1 MSEQK
6 LRIGEIWYE
15 VFDDYDPFTEE
26 YLGKALANAY
36 FIAEIKKE
44 NVVQVGNRKINYSSD
59 VKIGFDAFGEE
70 TKEKI
75 KEHLL
80 AAYSLIAEGAKDDGL
95 VEFL

>member
-6 LRIGEIWYE
+6 LRIGEIRYE
-15 VFDDYDPFTEE
+15 VFDDYDPFTGE
-26 YLGKALANAY
+26 YLGKTLANEY

-44 NVVQVGNRKINYSSD
+44 NVVQVGNRKINYSND

-80 AAYSLIAEGAKDDGL
+80 AAYSLIAEGVKDDGL
-95 VEFL
+95 VEF

>member
-6 LRIGEIWYE
+6 LRIGEIRYE

-26 YLGKALANAY
+26 YLGKTLANAY

-44 NVVQVGNRKINYSSD
+44 NVAQVGNRKINYSSD
-59 VKIGFDAFGEE
+59 VKVGFDAFGEE
-70 TKEKI
+70 TKKKI

-80 AAYSLIAEGAKDDGL
+80 AAYSLIAEGAKNDGL
-95 VEFL
+95 VEF

>member
-6 LRIGEIWYE
+6 LRIGEIRYE

-26 YLGKALANAY
+26 YLGKTLANAY

-44 NVVQVGNRKINYSSD
+44 NVVQVGNKKINYSSD

-95 VEFL
+95 VEYL

>member
-6 LRIGEIWYE
+6 LRIGEIRYE

-26 YLGKALANAY
+26 YLGKTLANAY

-44 NVVQVGNRKINYSSD
+44 NVVQVGNREINYSSD

-80 AAYSLIAEGAKDDGL
+80 AAYSLIAQGAKDYGL
-95 VEFL
+95 EEI

>member
-1 MSEQK
+1 MSEQT
-6 LRIGEIWYE
+6 LRIGEIRYE

-26 YLGKALANAY
+26 YLGQNLVNAY

-44 NVVQVGNRKINYSSD
+44 NVAQVGNRKINYSSE
-59 VKIGFDAFGEE
+59 VKVGFDAFGEE
-70 TKEKI
+70 TKKKI

-95 VEFL
+95 VEF

>member
-6 LRIGEIWYE
+6 LRIGEIRYE
-15 VFDDYDPFTEE
+15 VFDDYDPFTGE
-26 YLGKALANAY
+26 YLGKNLANAY
-36 FIAEIKKE
+36 FIAQIKKE

-95 VEFL
+95 VEYL

>member
-6 LRIGEIWYE
+6 LRIGEIRYE

-26 YLGKALANAY
+26 YLGKNLANAY
-36 FIAEIKKE
+36 FIAQIKKE

-95 VEFL
+95 VEYL

>member
-6 LRIGEIWYE
+6 LRIGEIRYE
-15 VFDDYDPFTEE
+15 VYNDYDPFTEE
-26 YLGKALANAY
+26 YLGKKLGNAY
-36 FIAEIKKE
+36 FIAEIEKE
-44 NVVQVGNRKINYSSD
+44 NVAQVGNRKINYSNE

-95 VEFL
+95 VEYL

>member
-6 LRIGEIWYE
+6 LRIGEIRYE

-26 YLGKALANAY
+26 YLGKNLVNAY

-95 VEFL
+95 VEYL